1 MTDPRSIAAL
11 DVAER
16 FANGAATEAE
26 LEEARRG
33 GAYDAGYAAAAACA
47 ANAAYDAH
55 SAVYYGSADRETQT
69 EILKSLLDSGEVLK
83 TQSL

>member
-26 LEEARRG
+26 LEEAQRG
-33 GAYDAGYAAAAACA
+33 AFYADDAAYAAYA
-47 ANAAYDAH
+47 AAYDA
-55 SAVYYGSADRETQT
+55 SAIETQT
-69 EILKSLLDSGEVLK
+69 EILKELLG
-83 TQSL
+83 